1 MTEQLQENKADKSMV
16 ERETVSELISLYRRD
31 L

>member
-16 ERETVSELISLYRRD
+16 ERETVSELIYRRD